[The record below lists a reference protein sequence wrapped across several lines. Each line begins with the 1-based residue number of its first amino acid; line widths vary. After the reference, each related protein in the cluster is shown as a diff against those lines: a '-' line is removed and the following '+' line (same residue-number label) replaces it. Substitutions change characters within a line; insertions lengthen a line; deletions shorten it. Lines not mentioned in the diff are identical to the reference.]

1 MDRKY
6 TRASQTGT
14 AERERRQGKVDARIG
29 LPFKV
34 RRRSEAFLQPPLKK
48 RH

>member
-14 AERERRQGKVDARIG
+14 AEREIRHGEVDVRMG
-29 LPFKV
+29 PPFKV
-34 RRRSEAFLQPPLKK
+34 RRRSEEASLKK